1 MKVVSLGK
9 HLMTRT
15 ILLLPDQI
23 IKNKNNNNNN
33 NNMKLNTSLEEQN
46 KVRHSSLR
54 ELIR

>member
-1 MKVVSLGK
+1 
-9 HLMTRT
+9 MTRT